1 MATVKEIME
10 SISEKVIKAEK
21 EKSKLSTKLIEKEE
35 KILKKWLKTEHVKEQ
50 SNVQLTLPYV
60 R

>member
-1 MATVKEIME
+1 MGTVKEIME
-10 SISEKVIKAEK
+10 SISEKVTKAEK

-35 KILKKWLKTEHVKEQ
+35 KILKEWLKTEHVKEQ